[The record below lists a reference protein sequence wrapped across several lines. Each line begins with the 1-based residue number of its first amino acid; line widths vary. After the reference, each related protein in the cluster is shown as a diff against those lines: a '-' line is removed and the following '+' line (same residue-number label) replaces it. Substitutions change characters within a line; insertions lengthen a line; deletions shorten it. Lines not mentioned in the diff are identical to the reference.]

1 MRARDEM
8 SVRRRQSVPLTAPFL
23 AASSGAY
30 AAVWFGSMG
39 GIGNVGFGRIFFSGK
54 FGRIFD
60 RGFGRI
66 FAGVIE

>member
-1 MRARDEM
+1 VRARDEM

-39 GIGNVGFGRIFFSGK
+39 GIGNVGFGRIFFL
-54 FGRIFD
+54 RVNLA
-60 RGFGRI
+60 GFLI
-66 FAGVIE
+66 VDLAGFLQE

>member
-1 MRARDEM
+1 MLREAADRGPAGRTRVRDAM

-39 GIGNVGFGRIFFSGK
+39 GIGNVGFGRIFFCG
-54 FGRIFD
+54 
-60 RGFGRI
+60 
-66 FAGVIE
+66 